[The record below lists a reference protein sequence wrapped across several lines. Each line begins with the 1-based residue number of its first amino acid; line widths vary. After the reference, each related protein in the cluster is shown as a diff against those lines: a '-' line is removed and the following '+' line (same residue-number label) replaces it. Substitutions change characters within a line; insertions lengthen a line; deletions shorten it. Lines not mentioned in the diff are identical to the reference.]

1 MVEIAGVVF
10 EFAGLLALI
19 ALCPPAAQALRLPA
33 TVLLVTLG
41 CALALV
47 TRMAGP
53 DGQFLPN
60 PLLDFLRDFGE
71 LSITSDL
78 FLWVSLPIL
87 LFETALALDGRA
99 LLEELGSVLV
109 LAVIAVLV
117 CTVLGGLAVWWV
129 TRQGFAACLLVA
141 AIVATT
147 APSAVVSSFREVGAP
162 RRLTTIVEGESLL
175 NDAAA
180 IAPFG
185 LLLAAVL
192 QPARFDVVDAA
203 LGFLPSF
210 FGGGAVGALFG
221 RLAAVFVGRLDRG
234 GSAEVTTSLALA
246 YLSYAVSDLHVGVS
260 GVVATV
266 VAGLVIGTAV
276 RARLAAVAR
285 DRLRSIWAPLGFW
298 ASSLV
303 FVFAAGLV
311 PSHLAES
318 RASDLWG
325 SKRSCS
331 VPSSRASSS
340 FTA

>member
-10 EFAGLLALI
+10 EFADLLALI

-71 LSITSDL
+71 LSINSDL

-87 LFETALALDGRA
+87 LFETALDGRA

-109 LAVIAVLV
+109 LAVVAVLV

-129 TRQGFAACLLVA
+129 TRQGFAACLLMA
-141 AIVATT
+141 AIVATR

-175 NDAAA
+175 NDAVA

-203 LGFLPSF
+203 LGFLPSS
-210 FGGGAVGALFG
+210 FGGGAVG
-221 RLAAVFVGRLDRG
+221 RS
-234 GSAEVTTSLALA
+234 SADWPRS
-246 YLSYAVSDLHVGVS
+246 SS
-260 GVVATV
+260 GAST
-266 VAGLVIGTAV
+266 G
-276 RARLAAVAR
+276 VAR
-285 DRLRSIWAPLGFW
+285 PRSR
-298 ASSLV
+298 
-303 FVFAAGLV
+303 
-311 PSHLAES
+311 
-318 RASDLWG
+318 RAW
-325 SKRSCS
+325 RW
-331 VPSSRASSS
+331 PI
-340 FTA
+340 